1 MATVPAGFNGAISP
15 TLKACVSQDCK
26 SITFSDVT
34 LLSAVANPFGWTTE
48 NVGIRP
54 RILTAF
60 QEIRII
66 VTNTSGTEVI
76 NQVVFSGSVN
86 GINSFPAISDFNDNM
101 PLSTT
106 VWGLDDG
113 VYSFNYKFTYKA
125 ASAYGDGPTG
135 SGGTSTAG
143 NTLGLENNIVEA
155 KTNQV
160 ITCNA
165 KNQVKELWLKYLNEC
180 CSSNRDKALEADA
193 LLFSVEAAAE
203 CADEYNASRIKE
215 ALDRILALDSDNCN
229 VCKHS
234 KCKC

>member
-1 MATVPAGFNGAISP
+1 MDTVPAGFNGAISP

-34 LLSAVANPFGWTTE
+34 LLSSVANPFGWTTDTSE
-48 NVGIRP
+48 TPRP

-86 GINSFPAISDFNDNM
+86 AINSFPAISDFNDNM

-125 ASAYGDGPTG
+125 ASAYGDSS
-135 SGGTSTAG
+135 SGTTPG
-143 NTLGLENNIVEA
+143 NTLGLANKIVEV

-165 KNQVKELWLKYLNEC
+165 KNEVKELWLKYLNDC
-180 CSSNRDKALEADA
+180 CSANRDKALEADA
-193 LLFSVEAAAE
+193 LLFSVEAAAS

-215 ALDRILALDSDNCN
+215 ALDKILALDSDNCN
-229 VCKHS
+229 VCTHS